1 MPISPTSLATAINE
15 NATEAKN
22 VTLEKL
28 TEYVAYTQ
36 PPSPT
41 NSMNGCDDESDQRS
55 NNQQKSHTSSSSPQ
69 VETNTIRSSSSS
81 LPIQPMSTRLPT
93 MWLGGQNGVLYVHSA
108 IAQWSHCIATI
119 HLPDSILH
127 IVHYR
132 GRVFVALAN
141 GQCCIFY
148 RCEHTGELY
157 FILRVICKFFFL
169 LYRRMEFQSILHTRY
184 RNLFDFD
191 EQSTFISGNE

>member
-1 MPISPTSLATAINE
+1 MPILSTSNE
-15 NATEAKN
+15 QTTEAKN

-28 TEYVAYTQ
+28 TDYVAYTQ

-41 NSMNGCDDESDQRS
+41 NSMNGCDDDSDQRS
-55 NNQQKSHTSSSSPQ
+55 HNQQKSNLSSSPQ
-69 VETNTIRSSSSS
+69 AETNTMRSSSSS
-81 LPIQPMSTRLPT
+81 LPIQTMSTRLPT

-108 IAQWSHCIATI
+108 ITQWSHCIATV
-119 HLPDSILH
+119 HLSDSILH

-148 RCEHTGELY
+148 RCEQTGKLY
-157 FILRVICKFFFL
+157 VIRIILPIFFCLIQVNGISINITHLILEFIRP
-169 LYRRMEFQSILHTRY
+169 R
-184 RNLFDFD
+184 
-191 EQSTFISGNE
+191 